1 MRWRVV
7 HTPRSG
13 ERCDASGMPA
23 TNGDIW
29 VCPTCGANFPP
40 APEPPARCPLCEDER
55 QFVPPTG
62 QVWKRMGE
70 LAEAGYRTEVREL
83 EPELA
88 GVGVRPGIGVGQ
100 RALLVRTPQGNL
112 LWDPPAFVDQ
122 AGIDAVRELGG
133 LAAVSSSH
141 PHMYGA
147 IVEWSHA
154 FGAEIALPDV
164 DRPWMMRP
172 DPAVRSWS
180 GSFEVLPGV
189 TLVQCGGHFPGSA
202 VVHWAGAAGGKGA
215 LFVGDTLFVTSG
227 GDRVSFIWSAPNRL
241 PLPEREVQ
249 GVVDALAPYRYE
261 QIYGGWWDPV
271 IEHDAEGV
279 VQRSAAR
286 YIEILHGRI

>member
-1 MRWRVV
+1 ML
-7 HTPRSG
+7 P
-13 ERCDASGMPA
+13 GMPA

-40 APEPPARCPLCEDER
+40 APKPPARCPLCEDER

-70 LAEAGYRTEVREL
+70 LAQAGYRTEVREL

-100 RALLVRTPQGNL
+100 RALLVRTPEGNL

-122 AGIDAVRELGG
+122 AGIDAVRDLGG

-154 FGAEIALPDV
+154 FGAEIVLPEV
-164 DRPWMMRP
+164 DRPWMTRP
-172 DPAVRSWS
+172 DTAVRSWS
-180 GSFEVLPGV
+180 GSLEVLPGV

-202 VVHWAGAAGGKGA
+202 VVHWAGGAGGNGA

-241 PLPEREVQ
+241 PLPEREVR
-249 GVVDALAPYRYE
+249 GVVDALAPYRYQ

-271 IEHDAEGV
+271 IDHDGEGV
-279 VQRSAAR
+279 VERSAAR
-286 YIEILHGRI
+286 YIEILRGAI

>member
-1 MRWRVV
+1 MLQ
-7 HTPRSG
+7 
-13 ERCDASGMPA
+13 GMPA
-23 TNGDIW
+23 TDGDIW

-40 APEPPARCPLCEDER
+40 GPEPPAHCPLCEDER

-70 LAEAGYRTEVREL
+70 LAQEGYRTEVREL
-83 EPELA
+83 GPELA

-100 RALLVRTPQGNL
+100 RALLVRTSQGNL

-122 AGIDAVRELGG
+122 GGIDAVRDLGG
-133 LAAVSSSH
+133 VAAVSSSH

-154 FGAEIALPDV
+154 FGAEIVLPEA
-164 DRPWMMRP
+164 DRAWMTRP
-172 DPAVRSWS
+172 DPAVRRWS
-180 GSFEVLPGV
+180 GALEVLPGV

-202 VVHWAGAAGGKGA
+202 VVHWAAGAGGRGA

-241 PLPEREVQ
+241 PLPEREVH
-249 GVVDALAPYRYE
+249 GLVDALAPYRYAE
-261 QIYGGWWDPV
+261 IYGGWWDPV
-271 IEHDAEGV
+271 IDHDAEGV
-279 VQRSAAR
+279 VARSAAR
-286 YIEILHGRI
+286 YLEILHGRI